1 MDVVPGAPGEPVPL
15 IPVPSNSA
23 PNSAP
28 DRSTRGIF
36 AFWAPLAATWLMM
49 AFEGPYLAAVV
60 ARLPEPTLGLAAYG
74 VAVALA
80 VLMEAPVIMLLSA
93 STALVDDAVSYRR
106 LRTFAHGLNAFS
118 TLLLLFVLV
127 PSVHRGL
134 MLGVLGL
141 PEDLAGLTYG
151 ALWCFLP
158 WPAAIG
164 YRRFWQGV
172 LIRAGRTRL
181 VAGGTVVR
189 LVSMSAAALTLALAT
204 DLPGAAVGAAALSFG
219 VVTEAAVARWMARSA
234 IRSLLVPTDRGGTA
248 ADPRVVSADPHDI
261 AEIGR
266 AGVST
271 ADPEAGPAAGGSE
284 LRYGEITQFYIPL
297 MLTSLIGIAIQPMLT
312 FFMGRAASP
321 VESLAVFPVVT
332 SLGFIF
338 RSVGL
343 SFQDAVIAL
352 LGRGDE
358 GYEEIRRFAIG
369 LGAVLSGILGLI
381 AFTPLSHYWFVHVS
395 GLTPV
400 LADFA
405 IPAARVLTPVPFL
418 GVILSLQRGTLIRNR
433 TTGPIIV
440 ATAAEISAVA
450 IVFIAVG
457 WGLGWVGATAAFTG
471 FLFGRLTANV
481 YLTPKVRTAR
491 AGAAGA
497 RRSASSG
504 DR

>member
-1 MDVVPGAPGEPVPL
+1 M
-15 IPVPSNSA
+15 PSDSA
-23 PNSAP
+23 A
-28 DRSTRGIF
+28 RSTTDHSARRIV

-49 AFEGPYLAAVV
+49 AVEGPYLAAVV
-60 ARLPEPTLGLAAYG
+60 ARLPDPTLGLAAYG
-74 VAVALA
+74 VAIALA

-93 STALVDDAVSYRR
+93 STALVEDAVSYRR

-127 PSVHRGL
+127 PPVHRGL

-141 PEDLAGLTYG
+141 PEDLARLTYG

-189 LVSMSAAALTLALAT
+189 LVSMSVAALTFAIAT
-204 DLPGAAVGAAALSFG
+204 DLPGAAVGASALSFG
-219 VVTEAAVARWMARSA
+219 VVTEAAVARWMARDA
-234 IRSLLVPTDRGGTA
+234 IRALLGPAPRRAGA
-248 ADPRVVSADPHDI
+248 PDPVTVAADPHDI

-266 AGVST
+266 VGVST
-271 ADPEAGPAAGGSE
+271 ADPGPGAGTEGGE
-284 LRYGEITQFYIPL
+284 LRFGEIGRFYVPL

-321 VESLAVFPVVT
+321 VESLAVFPVVH

-352 LGRGDE
+352 LGRGNE

-369 LGAVLSGILGLI
+369 LGATLSGILALL
-381 AFTPLSHYWFVHVS
+381 AFTPLSQLWFVHVS
-395 GLTPV
+395 GLTPE
-400 LADFA
+400 LASFA

-418 GVILSLQRGTLIRNR
+418 GVLLSLQRGTLIRHR

-440 ATAAEISAVA
+440 GTAAEITAVA
-450 IVFIAVG
+450 GVFVAVG
-457 WGLGWVGATAAFTG
+457 WGLGWAGATAAFTG
-471 FLFGRLTANV
+471 FLFGRLTANI
-481 YLTPKVRTAR
+481 YLTPRVRAARHGAATAIEEVRT
-491 AGAAGA
+491 
-497 RRSASSG
+497 
-504 DR
+504 

>member
-1 MDVVPGAPGEPVPL
+1 MDVVAGAPGRSLPL
-15 IPVPSNSA
+15 TA
-23 PNSAP
+23 GP
-28 DRSTRGIF
+28 DLSSRRIF

-49 AFEGPYLAAVV
+49 AVEGPYLAAVV
-60 ARLPEPTLGLAAYG
+60 ARLPDPTLGLAAYG
-74 VAVALA
+74 VAIALA

-93 STALVDDAVSYRR
+93 STALVEDAVSYRR

-118 TLLLLFVLV
+118 TLMLLAVLV
-127 PSVHRGL
+127 PPVHRGL

-141 PEDLAGLTYG
+141 PEDLARLTYG

-172 LIRAGRTRL
+172 LIRSGRTRL

-189 LVSMSAAALTLALAT
+189 LVSMSVAALTLAIAT
-204 DLPGAAVGAAALSFG
+204 DLPGAAVGASALSFG
-219 VVTEAAVARWMARSA
+219 VVMEAAVARWMARDA
-234 IRSLLVPTDRGGTA
+234 IRALLVPAGRG
-248 ADPRVVSADPHDI
+248 ADAVDPVTVSSDPHDI

-266 AGVST
+266 VGVST
-271 ADPEAGPAAGGSE
+271 ADPASGAGTGGGE
-284 LRYGEITQFYIPL
+284 LRFGEIGRFYLPL

-321 VESLAVFPVVT
+321 VESLAVFPVVH

-352 LGRGDE
+352 LGRRNE

-369 LGAVLSGILGLI
+369 LGATLSGILALL
-381 AFTPLSHYWFVHVS
+381 AFTPLSQLWFVHVS
-395 GLTPV
+395 GLTPE
-400 LADFA
+400 LASFA

-418 GVILSLQRGTLIRNR
+418 GVILSLQRGTLIRHR

-440 ATAAEISAVA
+440 GTAAEITAVA
-450 IVFIAVG
+450 IVFVAVG

-471 FLFGRLTANV
+471 FLLGRLTANI
-481 YLTPKVRTAR
+481 YLTPKVRAAR
-491 AGAAGA
+491 HAAG
-497 RRSASSG
+497 SAIEEV
-504 DR
+504 RQ

>member
-1 MDVVPGAPGEPVPL
+1 
-15 IPVPSNSA
+15 
-23 PNSAP
+23 
-28 DRSTRGIF
+28 
-36 AFWAPLAATWLMM
+36 MM
-49 AFEGPYLAAVV
+49 AVEGPYLAAVV
-60 ARLPEPTLGLAAYG
+60 ARLPDPTLGLAAYG
-74 VAVALA
+74 VAIALA

-93 STALVDDAVSYRR
+93 STALVEDAVSYRR

-118 TLLLLFVLV
+118 TLMLLVVLV
-127 PSVHRGL
+127 PPVHRGL

-141 PEDLAGLTYG
+141 PEDLARLTYG

-172 LIRAGRTRL
+172 LIRSGRTRL

-189 LVSMSAAALTLALAT
+189 LVSMSVAALAFAIAT
-204 DLPGAAVGAAALSFG
+204 DLPGAAVGASALSFG
-219 VVTEAAVARWMARSA
+219 VVMEAAVARWMARDA
-234 IRSLLVPTDRGGTA
+234 IRALLVPAGRRADATDPVT
-248 ADPRVVSADPHDI
+248 VSSDPHDI

-266 AGVST
+266 VGVST
-271 ADPEAGPAAGGSE
+271 ADPESGAGTGGE
-284 LRYGEITQFYIPL
+284 LRFGEIGRFYVPL

-321 VESLAVFPVVT
+321 VESLAVFPVVH

-352 LGRGDE
+352 LGRRNE

-369 LGAVLSGILGLI
+369 LGATLSGILALL
-381 AFTPLSHYWFVHVS
+381 AFTPLSHLWFVHVS
-395 GLTPV
+395 GLTPE
-400 LADFA
+400 LASFA

-418 GVILSLQRGTLIRNR
+418 GVLLSLQRGTLIRHR

-440 ATAAEISAVA
+440 GTAAEMTAVA
-450 IVFIAVG
+450 IVFVAVG

-471 FLFGRLTANV
+471 FLLGRLTANI
-481 YLTPKVRTAR
+481 YLTPKVRAAR
-491 AGAAGA
+491 HEAG
-497 RRSASSG
+497 SAIEEV
-504 DR
+504 RQ

>member
-1 MDVVPGAPGEPVPL
+1 MSSRA
-15 IPVPSNSA
+15 SA
-23 PNSAP
+23 PAVKDLSP
-28 DRSTRGIF
+28 RGIF
-36 AFWAPLAATWLMM
+36 AFWAPLAATWVMM
-49 AFEGPYLAAVV
+49 AVEGPYLAAVV

-74 VAVALA
+74 VAIAMA
-80 VLMEAPVIMLLSA
+80 VLIEAPVIMLLSA
-93 STALVDDAVSYRR
+93 STALVEDGTSYRR

-118 TLLLLFVLV
+118 TLLLLLVLV
-127 PSVHRGL
+127 PPVHRGL
-134 MLGVLGL
+134 MIGALGL
-141 PEDLAGLTYG
+141 PQDLAHLTYG

-172 LIRAGRTRL
+172 LIRSGRTRL

-189 LVSMSAAALTLALAT
+189 LVAMSAAAIGFAVFT
-204 DLPGAAVGAAALSFG
+204 DLPGAAVGASALSFG
-219 VVTEAAVARWMARSA
+219 VVAEAVVARWMARGA
-234 IRSLLVPTDRGGTA
+234 IRALLDPSDGAPGATDG
-248 ADPRVVSADPHDI
+248 PPVSADPHDI

-271 ADPEAGPAAGGSE
+271 ADPAAESAESGE
-284 LRYGEITQFYIPL
+284 LRFSEIGRFYVPL

-332 SLGFIF
+332 SLGFLF

-352 LGRGDE
+352 LGRRDE
-358 GYEEIRRFAIG
+358 GYAEIRRFAIG
-369 LGAVLSGILGLI
+369 LGTLLSVILGLI

-405 IPAARVLTPVPFL
+405 IPAAQVLTPVPFL

-440 ATAAEISAVA
+440 ATAAEIGAVA
-450 IVFIAVG
+450 AVFMLVG

-471 FLFGRLTANV
+471 FLVGRLTANL
-481 YLTPKVRTAR
+481 YLTPRVRAAR
-491 AGAAGA
+491 AAARARAAGT
-497 RRSASSG
+497 S
-504 DR
+504 

>member
-1 MDVVPGAPGEPVPL
+1 MKNLSP
-15 IPVPSNSA
+15 
-23 PNSAP
+23 
-28 DRSTRGIF
+28 RGIF
-36 AFWAPLAATWLMM
+36 AFWAPLAATWVMM
-49 AFEGPYLAAVV
+49 AVEGPYLAAVV

-74 VAVALA
+74 VAIAMA
-80 VLMEAPVIMLLSA
+80 VLIEAPVIMLLSA
-93 STALVDDAVSYRR
+93 STALVDDALSYRR

-118 TLLLLFVLV
+118 TLLLLLVLV
-127 PSVHRGL
+127 PPVHRGL
-134 MLGVLGL
+134 MIGALGL
-141 PEDLAGLTYG
+141 PQDLAQLTYG

-172 LIRAGRTRL
+172 LIRSGRTRL

-189 LVSMSAAALTLALAT
+189 LVAMSTAAIAFAVFTE
-204 DLPGAAVGAAALSFG
+204 LPGASVGASALSFG
-219 VVTEAAVARWMARSA
+219 VVAEAVVARWMAAGA
-234 IRSLLVPTDRGGTA
+234 IRALLDPADAPPGA
-248 ADPRVVSADPHDI
+248 ADAPPGGAGGPPVSADPHDI

-266 AGVST
+266 VGVST
-271 ADPEAGPAAGGSE
+271 ADPPADPAREGE
-284 LRYGEITQFYIPL
+284 LRFSEIGRFYVPL
-297 MLTSLIGIAIQPMLT
+297 ALTSLIGIAIQPMLT

-332 SLGFIF
+332 SLGFLF

-352 LGRGDE
+352 LGRRDE
-358 GYEEIRRFAIG
+358 GYAEIRRFAIG
-369 LGAVLSGILGLI
+369 LGAVLSGILALI

-440 ATAAEISAVA
+440 ATGAEISAVA
-450 IVFIAVG
+450 AVFVLVG

-471 FLFGRLTANV
+471 FLFGRLTANL
-481 YLTPKVRTAR
+481 YMIPKVRAARAEATAR
-491 AGAAGA
+491 AAA
-497 RRSASSG
+497 ST
-504 DR
+504 

>member
-1 MDVVPGAPGEPVPL
+1 M
-15 IPVPSNSA
+15 PSDSA
-23 PNSAP
+23 TRATTDLSA
-28 DRSTRGIF
+28 RGIF

-49 AFEGPYLAAVV
+49 AVEGPYLAAVV

-74 VAVALA
+74 VAIALA

-93 STALVDDAVSYRR
+93 STALVEDAVSYRR
-106 LRTFAHGLNAFS
+106 LRAFAHGLNAFS
-118 TLLLLFVLV
+118 TLMLLVVLV
-127 PSVHRGL
+127 PAVHRGL
-134 MLGVLGL
+134 MLSLLGL
-141 PEDLAGLTYG
+141 PEELARLTYG

-172 LIRAGRTRL
+172 LIRSGRTRL

-189 LVSMSAAALTLALAT
+189 LVSMSAAALALALAT
-204 DLPGAAVGAAALSFG
+204 DLPGAAVGASALSFG
-219 VVTEAAVARWMARSA
+219 VVMEAAVARWMARDA
-234 IRSLLVPTDRGGTA
+234 IRALLVPAGGRADA
-248 ADPRVVSADPHDI
+248 AGAVTLSADPHDI

-271 ADPEAGPAAGGSE
+271 ASPDAGAGTEGGE
-284 LRYGEITQFYIPL
+284 LRFGEIGRFYLPL

-321 VESLAVFPVVT
+321 VESLAVFPVVH

-352 LGRGDE
+352 LGRSTD

-369 LGAVLSGILGLI
+369 LGATLSGILALL
-381 AFTPLSHYWFVHVS
+381 AFTPLSHLWFVHVS
-395 GLTPV
+395 GLSPE
-400 LADFA
+400 LASFA

-418 GVILSLQRGTLIRNR
+418 GVVLSLQRGTLIRHR

-440 ATAAEISAVA
+440 GTAAEISAVA
-450 IVFIAVG
+450 IVFVAVG

-471 FLFGRLTANV
+471 FLFGRLMANI
-481 YLTPKVRTAR
+481 YLTPKVRA
-491 AGAAGA
+491 A
-497 RRSASSG
+497 RRTAAAVTEEG
-504 DR
+504 

>member
-1 MDVVPGAPGEPVPL
+1 VTTGL
-15 IPVPSNSA
+15 SA
-23 PNSAP
+23 
-28 DRSTRGIF
+28 RRIF
-36 AFWAPLAATWLMM
+36 TFWAPLAATWLMM
-49 AFEGPYLAAVV
+49 AVEGPYLAAVV
-60 ARLPEPTLGLAAYG
+60 ARLPDPTLGLAAYG
-74 VAVALA
+74 VAIALA

-93 STALVDDAVSYRR
+93 STALVEDAVSYRR

-118 TLLLLFVLV
+118 TLMLLVVLV
-127 PSVHRGL
+127 PPVHRGL

-141 PEDLAGLTYG
+141 PEDLARLTYG

-172 LIRAGRTRL
+172 LIRSGRTRL

-189 LVSMSAAALTLALAT
+189 LVSMSVAALAFAIAT
-204 DLPGAAVGAAALSFG
+204 DLPGAAVGASALSFG
-219 VVTEAAVARWMARSA
+219 VVMEAAVARWMARDA
-234 IRSLLVPTDRGGTA
+234 IRALLVPAGRRADATDPVT
-248 ADPRVVSADPHDI
+248 VSSDPHDI

-266 AGVST
+266 VGVST
-271 ADPEAGPAAGGSE
+271 ADPESGAGTGGE
-284 LRYGEITQFYIPL
+284 LRFGEIGRFYVPL

-321 VESLAVFPVVT
+321 VESLAVFPVVH

-352 LGRGDE
+352 LGRRNE

-369 LGAVLSGILGLI
+369 LGTTLSGILALL
-381 AFTPLSHYWFVHVS
+381 AFTPLSHLWFVHVS
-395 GLTPV
+395 GLTPE
-400 LADFA
+400 LASFA

-418 GVILSLQRGTLIRNR
+418 GVLLSLQRGTLIRHR

-440 ATAAEISAVA
+440 GTAAEMTAVA
-450 IVFIAVG
+450 IVFVAVG

-471 FLFGRLTANV
+471 FLLGRLTANI
-481 YLTPKVRTAR
+481 YLTPKVRAAR
-491 AGAAGA
+491 RRAAG
-497 RRSASSG
+497 SATEGKPGPAGKSTDSG
-504 DR
+504 DRGSSG

>member
-1 MDVVPGAPGEPVPL
+1 MRSRSPAPAAKDL
-15 IPVPSNSA
+15 SA
-23 PNSAP
+23 
-28 DRSTRGIF
+28 RGIL

-49 AFEGPYLAAVV
+49 AVEGPYLAAVV

-118 TLLLLFVLV
+118 TLLLLVVLV
-127 PSVHRGL
+127 PAVHRGL

-141 PEDLAGLTYG
+141 PEELARLTYG

-172 LIRAGRTRL
+172 LIRSGRTRL

-189 LVSMSAAALTLALAT
+189 LIAMSAAALVLALVT
-204 DLPGAAVGAAALSFG
+204 DLPGAAVGASALSFG
-219 VVTEAAVARWMARSA
+219 VVTEAVVARWMARQA
-234 IRSLLVPTDRGGTA
+234 IRDLLVPVDRRAGATA
-248 ADPRVVSADPHDI
+248 APLVSADPHDI

-271 ADPEAGPAAGGSE
+271 ADPEAGAAAEGGE
-284 LRYGEITQFYIPL
+284 LRFAEIGRFYVPL

-321 VESLAVFPVVT
+321 VESLAVFPVVH
-332 SLGFIF
+332 SLGFVF

-358 GYEEIRRFAIG
+358 GYAEIRRFAIG
-369 LGAVLSGILGLI
+369 LGAALSGILGLI

-405 IPAARVLTPVPFL
+405 IPAAQVLTPVPFL
-418 GVILSLQRGTLIRNR
+418 GVLLSLQRGTLIRHR

-440 ATAAEISAVA
+440 GTAAEITAVA
-450 IVFIAVG
+450 IVFVAVG
-457 WGLGWVGATAAFTG
+457 WGLGWVGVTAAFTG
-471 FLFGRLTANV
+471 FLLGRLTANI
-481 YLTPKVRTAR
+481 YLTPRVRAAR
-491 AGAAGA
+491 RRVAGAGTDGEAGTS
-497 RRSASSG
+497 RESTDSRHRGSSE
-504 DR
+504 

>member
-1 MDVVPGAPGEPVPL
+1 M
-15 IPVPSNSA
+15 PSRSPPSA
-23 PNSAP
+23 AK
-28 DRSTRGIF
+28 DLTARGIF

-49 AFEGPYLAAVV
+49 AVEGPYLAAVV

-93 STALVDDAVSYRR
+93 STALVDNAVSYRR

-127 PSVHRGL
+127 PPVHRGL

-141 PEDLAGLTYG
+141 PEDLARLTYV

-172 LIRAGRTRL
+172 LIRSGRTRL
-181 VAGGTVVR
+181 VAAGTVVR
-189 LVSMSAAALTLALAT
+189 LVSMSVAALVLALAT
-204 DLPGAAVGAAALSFG
+204 DLAGAAVGASALSFG
-219 VVTEAAVARWMARSA
+219 VVVEAAVARWMARGS
-234 IRSLLVPTDRGGTA
+234 IRSLLVPTDRKETA
-248 ADPRVVSADPHDI
+248 AAPPAVSADPHDI

-271 ADPEAGPAAGGSE
+271 ADPESAPAAEGGE
-284 LRYGEITQFYIPL
+284 LRFAEIGRFYVPL

-358 GYEEIRRFAIG
+358 GYAEIRRFAIG
-369 LGAVLSGILGLI
+369 LGATLSGILGLI

-405 IPAARVLTPVPFL
+405 IPAAQVLTPVPFL
-418 GVILSLQRGTLIRNR
+418 GVILSLQRGALIRHR
-433 TTGPIIV
+433 TTGPIIL

-450 IVFIAVG
+450 AVFVLVG

-471 FLFGRLTANV
+471 FLFGRLTANL
-481 YLTPKVRTAR
+481 YLTPKVRAAR
-491 AGAAGA
+491 RRATGA
-497 RRSASSG
+497 RTDGEAGISRESTDARDRGSSG
-504 DR
+504 

>member
-1 MDVVPGAPGEPVPL
+1 MDVVAGAPGRSLPL
-15 IPVPSNSA
+15 TAPGDPSA
-23 PNSAP
+23 
-28 DRSTRGIF
+28 RRIF

-49 AFEGPYLAAVV
+49 AVEGPYLAAVV
-60 ARLPEPTLGLAAYG
+60 ARLPDPTLGLAAYG
-74 VAVALA
+74 VAIALA

-93 STALVDDAVSYRR
+93 STALVEDAVSYRR

-118 TLLLLFVLV
+118 TLMLLVVLV
-127 PSVHRGL
+127 PPVHRGL

-141 PEDLAGLTYG
+141 PEELARLTYG

-172 LIRAGRTRL
+172 LIRSGRTRL

-189 LVSMSAAALTLALAT
+189 LVSMSVAALAFAIAT
-204 DLPGAAVGAAALSFG
+204 DLPGAAVGASALSFG
-219 VVTEAAVARWMARSA
+219 VVMEAAVARWMARDA
-234 IRSLLVPTDRGGTA
+234 IRALLVPAGRRADA
-248 ADPRVVSADPHDI
+248 ADPVTVSSDPHDI

-266 AGVST
+266 VGVST
-271 ADPEAGPAAGGSE
+271 ADPASGAGTEGGE
-284 LRYGEITQFYIPL
+284 LSFGEIGRFYVPL

-321 VESLAVFPVVT
+321 VESLAVFPVVH

-352 LGRGDE
+352 LGRRNE

-369 LGAVLSGILGLI
+369 LGATLSGILALL
-381 AFTPLSHYWFVHVS
+381 AFTPLSHLWFVHVS
-395 GLTPV
+395 GLTPE
-400 LADFA
+400 LASFA

-418 GVILSLQRGTLIRNR
+418 GVLLSLQRGTLIRHR

-440 ATAAEISAVA
+440 GTAAEITAVA
-450 IVFIAVG
+450 IVFVAVG

-471 FLFGRLTANV
+471 FLLGRLTANI
-481 YLTPKVRTAR
+481 YLTPKVRAAR
-491 AGAAGA
+491 HEAGSAIEEV
-497 RRSASSG
+497 RR
-504 DR
+504 

>member
-1 MDVVPGAPGEPVPL
+1 
-15 IPVPSNSA
+15 
-23 PNSAP
+23 
-28 DRSTRGIF
+28 
-36 AFWAPLAATWLMM
+36 MM
-49 AFEGPYLAAVV
+49 AVEGPYLAAVV

-74 VAVALA
+74 VAIAMA
-80 VLMEAPVIMLLSA
+80 VLIEAPVIMLLSA
-93 STALVDDAVSYRR
+93 STALVEDAVSYRR

-118 TLLLLFVLV
+118 TLLLLVVLV
-127 PSVHRGL
+127 PAVHRGL
-134 MLGVLGL
+134 MLGALGL

-172 LIRAGRTRL
+172 LIRSGRTRL

-189 LVSMSAAALTLALAT
+189 LLAMSAAAIALAVFT
-204 DLPGAAVGAAALSFG
+204 DLPGASVGASALSFG
-219 VVTEAAVARWMARSA
+219 VVAEAAVARWMARGA
-234 IRSLLVPTDRGGTA
+234 IRALLEPADRGSGRDPGT
-248 ADPRVVSADPHDI
+248 DSAENP
-261 AEIGR
+261 AEGGELRFSEIGR
-266 AGVST
+266 
-271 ADPEAGPAAGGSE
+271 
-284 LRYGEITQFYIPL
+284 FYVPL
-297 MLTSLIGIAIQPMLT
+297 ALTSLIGIAIQPMLT

-332 SLGFIF
+332 SLGFLF

-352 LGRGDE
+352 LGRRDE
-358 GYEEIRRFAIG
+358 GYAEIRRFAIW
-369 LGAVLSGILGLI
+369 LGAALSGILALI

-405 IPAARVLTPVPFL
+405 IPAARVLAPVPFL

-433 TTGPIIV
+433 RTGPIIV
-440 ATAAEISAVA
+440 ATAAEIGAVA
-450 IVFIAVG
+450 AVFVLVG

-471 FLFGRLTANV
+471 FLFGRLTANL
-481 YLTPKVRTAR
+481 YLTPKVRAAR
-491 AGAAGA
+491 AEARTRAPGAGGPGGM
-497 RRSASSG
+497 SG
-504 DR
+504 SNGTSGNPRESTDSGTRGS